1 MRGDQVVMLRVIL
14 MLIAMWSI
22 AIWAMVI
29 AQKKG
34 QIIYVFV
41 VNLAVTIF
49 LIWSEVVIMKGQ

>member
-1 MRGDQVVMLRVIL
+1 MLRVIL
-14 MLIAMWSI
+14 MQMAMWSI
-22 AIWAMVI
+22 AIWAMVS
-29 AQKKG
+29 AQKKS

>member
-1 MRGDQVVMLRVIL
+1 MLRVIL

-22 AIWAMVI
+22 AIWTMVI
-29 AQKKG
+29 AQKKS

>member
-1 MRGDQVVMLRVIL
+1 MLRVIL

-34 QIIYVFV
+34 QIIIYVFV

>member
-1 MRGDQVVMLRVIL
+1 MLRVIL
-14 MLIAMWSI
+14 MLITMWSI

-29 AQKKG
+29 AQKKS

>member
-29 AQKKG
+29 AQKKS

>member
-22 AIWAMVI
+22 AIWAMDI
-29 AQKKG
+29 AQKKS

>member
-1 MRGDQVVMLRVIL
+1 MLRVIV

-29 AQKKG
+29 AQKKS

-41 VNLAVTIF
+41 VNLAVTVF